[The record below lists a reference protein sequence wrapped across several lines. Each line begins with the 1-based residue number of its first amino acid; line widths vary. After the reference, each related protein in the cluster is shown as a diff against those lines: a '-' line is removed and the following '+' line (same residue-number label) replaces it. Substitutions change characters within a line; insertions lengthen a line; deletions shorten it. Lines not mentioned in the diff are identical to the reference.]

1 MRVSLLHCI
10 YSNEQKMVDPSVDGS
25 SSAVYEFKGLW
36 LVLFL
41 IMVFESDNGN
51 LIGITYF

>member
-1 MRVSLLHCI
+1 
-10 YSNEQKMVDPSVDGS
+10 MVDPSVDGA